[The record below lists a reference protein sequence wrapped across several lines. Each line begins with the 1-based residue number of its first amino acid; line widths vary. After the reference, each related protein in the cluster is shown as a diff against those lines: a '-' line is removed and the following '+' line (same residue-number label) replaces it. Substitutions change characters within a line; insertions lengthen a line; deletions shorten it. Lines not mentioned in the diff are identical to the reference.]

1 MLAFKRKLKRRN
13 PASVCPSWVFV
24 CGRNGSQQAR
34 TNAEKRSEAPQSA
47 REAAKPNDI
56 CCLTASGGGGGACL
70 RTQRLQVSGSSC
82 TDAGK
87 RGAERRTQRRAR
99 LEDSVVVSLHGAFA
113 SSSGCFW
120 GVCFPQDIK
129 IKIKGVHACRSSK
142 DRAFVSRGR
151 PDSPVSML
159 ANAPLATCPL

>member
-56 CCLTASGGGGGACL
+56 CCLTASGG
-70 RTQRLQVSGSSC
+70 
-82 TDAGK
+82 
-87 RGAERRTQRRAR
+87 RRWGMSENPAAPGVW
-99 LEDSVVVSLHGAFA
+99 LFLHR
-113 SSSGCFW
+113 
-120 GVCFPQDIK
+120 
-129 IKIKGVHACRSSK
+129 CR
-142 DRAFVSRGR
+142 
-151 PDSPVSML
+151 
-159 ANAPLATCPL
+159 